1 MSAIMSIIYKYFE
14 EGKLIPNEKHSINY
28 DNYTYVCKWWKE
40 KNYKNLEG
48 EICTANAK
56 KGKHLI

>member
-1 MSAIMSIIYKYFE
+1 MSIIYKYFE
-14 EGKLIPNEKHSINY
+14 GILIPSEKHSINY